1 MIEKTP
7 SGRFRAR
14 LKSGRQFIAS
24 RTFDTKREAADWLS
38 RERAALA
45 GGMDPR
51 AGRRQVRA
59 LLEEWLVVREF
70 TVAAKTYRSDQAL
83 QRLMPTSM
91 QAMHVA
97 AVSEREVARSFEA
110 LIQRGLSERSVIRY
124 RASLST
130 FFAWCVREK
139 AVVRN
144 PVTATKV
151 PRSSEEPTEMRPWTE
166 AELEATY
173 ERWRARDPQL
183 ADVLLVLGWTGMRWG
198 EARSVFVE
206 DVVTV
211 PTPGLLIRRSQSE
224 GGAVKATKGR
234 HGRRV
239 PVADRI
245 LPIIQRMAADKDP
258 ADLLI
263 TTGGGAQ
270 LHRNAVLRTVK
281 WEDTAGGRRIHDL
294 RHTAACLWLARG
306 VDPGTVQA
314 WMGHESIATTNR
326 YLHFL
331 GTSADQAGLDRLN
344 DPARGPVVSPSS
356 APSSTATAPP
366 ATGVHTRGDT
376 RGDTAGENRPDASN
390 GLESW
395 GDGCGDGVGDRLGRS
410 TELGLRAPVPG
421 RGYAGGK
428 RGGISW

>member
-1 MIEKTP
+1 MIEKT
-7 SGRFRAR
+7 SGGRFRAR
-14 LKSGRQFIAS
+14 LKSGRQFVAS
-24 RTFDTKREAADWLS
+24 RTFDTKREASDWLA
-38 RERAALA
+38 REKAALD

-51 AGRRQVRA
+51 AGRRPVRT

-83 QRLMPTSM
+83 QRLVPTSM
-91 QAMHVA
+91 QAMQVG
-97 AVSEREVARSFEA
+97 AVSEREVARSFET

-144 PVTATKV
+144 PVTAAKV

-173 ERWRARDPQL
+173 DRWKARDPHL
-183 ADVLLVLGWTGMRWG
+183 ADALLVLGWTGMRWG
-198 EARSVFVE
+198 EARAVLVE
-206 DVVTV
+206 DVVVV
-211 PTPGLLIRRSQSE
+211 PTPGLLVRRSQTE

-234 HGRRV
+234 RGRRV

-245 LPIIQRMAADKDP
+245 LPIVQRMAEGKQP
-258 ADLLI
+258 TDLLI

-270 LHRNAVLRTVK
+270 LHRTAVLRTVK
-281 WEDTAGGRRIHDL
+281 WDQTAGGRRIHDL

-344 DPARGPVVSPSS
+344 DPIRGP
-356 APSSTATAPP
+356 AP
-366 ATGVHTRGDT
+366 
-376 RGDTAGENRPDASN
+376 RPDPKTEAS
-390 GLESW
+390 
-395 GDGCGDGVGDRLGRS
+395 DRLDRS
-410 TELGLRAPVPG
+410 TREALRGSPTG

-428 RGGISW
+428 RDGPAW

>member
-1 MIEKTP
+1 MIEKT
-7 SGRFRAR
+7 SGGRFRAR
-14 LKSGRQFIAS
+14 LKSGRQFVAS
-24 RTFDTKREAADWLS
+24 RTFDTKREASDWLA
-38 RERAALA
+38 REKAALD

-51 AGRRQVRA
+51 AGRRPVRT

-83 QRLMPTSM
+83 QRLVPTSM
-91 QAMHVA
+91 QAMQVG
-97 AVSEREVARSFEA
+97 AVSEREIARSFEM
-110 LIQRGLSERSVIRY
+110 LIQRGLSERSVTRY

-173 ERWRARDPQL
+173 DRWKARDPHL

-198 EARSVFVE
+198 EARSVLVE
-206 DVVTV
+206 DVVDV
-211 PTPGLLIRRSQSE
+211 PTPGLLVRRSQTE

-234 HGRRV
+234 RGRRV

-245 LPIIQRMAADKDP
+245 LPIVHRMAEGKDP
-258 ADLLI
+258 TDLQI

-270 LHRNAVLRTVK
+270 LHRTAVLRTVK
-281 WEDTAGGRRIHDL
+281 WDQTAGGRRIHDL

-344 DPARGPVVSPSS
+344 DPSR
-356 APSSTATAPP
+356 APALRSDIET
-366 ATGVHTRGDT
+366 
-376 RGDTAGENRPDASN
+376 EAS
-390 GLESW
+390 G
-395 GDGCGDGVGDRLGRS
+395 RLGRS
-410 TELGLRAPVPG
+410 TREAVRGSPTG
-421 RGYAGGK
+421 RGYAGG
-428 RGGISW
+428 